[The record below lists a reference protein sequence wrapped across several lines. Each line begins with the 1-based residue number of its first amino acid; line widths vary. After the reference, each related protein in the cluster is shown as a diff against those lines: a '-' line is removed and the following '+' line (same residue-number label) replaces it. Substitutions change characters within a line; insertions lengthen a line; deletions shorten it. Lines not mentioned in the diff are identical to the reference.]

1 MSNNIKEFNIK
12 LKNNYTKEQADKIGK
27 AAVVIA
33 NSMLS
38 CGYNDPNMTADMIAS
53 SIAIASELYR
63 KTTGAD
69 VNSAYAKIIA
79 NNTYETEIMPMANIY
94 GGIPKA

>member
-38 CGYNDPNMTADMIAS
+38 CGYNDPNMTADMMAS

-69 VNSAYAKIIA
+69 INKEYSKIVNG
-79 NNTYETEIMPMANIY
+79 NLGETEILPMANVY
-94 GGIPKA
+94 SGIPKA

>member
-38 CGYNDPNMTADMIAS
+38 CGYNDPNMTVDMMAS

-63 KTTGAD
+63 KTTGVD
-69 VNSAYAKIIA
+69 INKEYSKIAKS
-79 NNTYETEIMPMANIY
+79 NLSETETLPMANVY
-94 GGIPKA
+94 SGIPKA